1 MTWRVAASLLTLRG
15 QVNEKWPHRSKE
27 SDGSIGNAEH
37 ASRHSDHN
45 AWIIDHDIGVVSAI
59 DITHDPHSGFDSYA
73 FAEMLRQQRDPR
85 IKYVISNRRIFY
97 AEENPWEWRTYHVP
111 PNKNPHDHHVH
122 ISVKSDKEHYDNTQD
137 WTLAEFRAS
146 PDGMAGKPI
155 PLRTLKRGSMGPE
168 VEKLQAALHLKVD
181 GEFGRLTEEAVKK
194 LQLQH
199 SIVDDGIVGPQ
210 TWGLITRPG
219 ELA

>member
-1 MTWRVAASLLTLRG
+1 MTWRVAAALLVLRG
-15 QVNEKWPHRSKE
+15 QVNEKWPARSKE

-37 ASRHSDHN
+37 ATRTSDHN
-45 AWIIDHDIGVVSAI
+45 PWIVDHGIGVVTAI

-85 IKYVISNRRIFY
+85 IKYVISNRRIFSST
-97 AEENPWEWRTYHVP
+97 EDPWQWRPYHG
-111 PNKNPHDHHVH
+111 KNPHDHHVH
-122 ISVKSDKEHYDNTQD
+122 ISVKEEKKHYDNTQD

-146 PDGMAGKPI
+146 PGEMAGKPI
-155 PLRTLKRGSMGPE
+155 PLRTLKLGSSGPE
-168 VEKLQAALHLKVD
+168 VEKLQSALHLKAD

-199 SIVDDGIVGPQ
+199 NVVPDGIVGPQ
-210 TWGLITRPG
+210 TWGLILKPG
-219 ELA
+219 EIA

>member
-15 QVNEKWPHRSKE
+15 QVNERWPHRSKD

-37 ASRHSDHN
+37 ASRSSDHN
-45 AWIIDHDIGVVSAI
+45 PWVIDHGIGVVTAI

-85 IKYVISNRRIFY
+85 IKYVISNRRICSST
-97 AEENPWEWRTYHVP
+97 EDPWHWRPYGG
-111 PNKNPHDHHVH
+111 KNPHDHHVH
-122 ISVKSDKEHYDNTQD
+122 ISVKSDKEHYDSAQE
-137 WTLAEFRAS
+137 WALSEFRAS
-146 PDGMAGKPI
+146 PDQMAQKPI
-155 PLRTLKRGSMGPE
+155 PLKTLKLNSTGPE
-168 VEKLQAALHLKVD
+168 VEKLQTALHLRAD
-181 GEFGRLTEEAVKK
+181 GVFGPQTQEAVKR

-199 SIVDDGIVGPQ
+199 NIVDDGIVGPQ
-210 TWGLITRPG
+210 TWGLITKPG